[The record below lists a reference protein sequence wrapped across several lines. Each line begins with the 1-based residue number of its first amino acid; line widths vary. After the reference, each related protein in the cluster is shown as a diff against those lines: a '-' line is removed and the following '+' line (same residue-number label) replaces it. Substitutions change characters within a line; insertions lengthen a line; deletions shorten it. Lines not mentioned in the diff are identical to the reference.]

1 MGKGREQTFLQR
13 RYTTG
18 QKALEKMLNIIDHQG
33 NANENYTKI
42 LPQIH

>member
-1 MGKGREQTFLQR
+1 MGKGCEQTFLQR
-13 RYTTG
+13 YTNG

-42 LPQIH
+42 LSQIH